1 MGYKRAKKE
10 MKKVFIILLS
20 LIAVLIGTTSY
31 LYAIP
36 NNYGQCVA
44 FKNVTATIVEVSDEM
59 ICGCF
64 ESKNEGT
71 TKVTYKVTGW
81 YGNRPEVL
89 RSGVI
94 DVPAYGKVRTKNF
107 STNGCYNIS
116 VEIHNCHSS
125 SL

>member
-1 MGYKRAKKE
+1 
-10 MKKVFIILLS
+10 MKKVFVILTVVIVAL
-20 LIAVLIGTTSY
+20 VGVVSY
-31 LYAIP
+31 LHATP
-36 NNYGQCVA
+36 NNYGQCVE
-44 FKNVTATIVEVSDEM
+44 FKNVKATIVEVGDGM
-59 ICGCF
+59 ICVCF
-64 ESKNEGT
+64 ESQNEGT

-94 DVPAYGKVRTKNF
+94 DIPPYGKVRTTNF
-107 STNGCYNIS
+107 STNDCYNIS